1 MRKAAFGSMV
11 LLAVFVLSRPG
22 TSFAEPGYFADR
34 ERGWFWYEK
43 DASGSG
49 KKPRGTEKKT
59 TAEDV
64 RRRGEELFERA
75 VLFPTAE
82 NVRTYMEHQKR
93 VFERSEEFARTWKRV
108 LLETPSLDATVE
120 NPVSAAG
127 AGIARGLR
135 REAADSMLRKISQ
148 TGKLVFFF
156 RSDCPFCGAQ
166 AEVLAT
172 LEKRHGIG
180 VVAAS
185 LDGRGLPPLYP
196 RFVNGAAQAGRLR
209 VDAVPAIFLFVP
221 SRRKVARIGAGFL
234 TLGETR
240 ERLRLVGEEIFGPER
255 APGGARELLSAAEAG
270 P

>member
-1 MRKAAFGSMV
+1 MRRAALRSTV
-11 LLAVFVLSRPG
+11 LLAVFVLCLPR
-22 TSFAEPGYFADR
+22 TSPAEKTYFADR

-49 KKPRGTEKKT
+49 RKPRDPERKT
-59 TAEDV
+59 TVEDV
-64 RRRGEELFERA
+64 RRRGEELFGRA

-82 NVRTYMEHQKR
+82 NVRAYMEHQKR

-108 LLETPSLDATVE
+108 LLETPSLDASVE

-127 AGIARGLR
+127 AGIARELR
-135 REAADSMLRKISQ
+135 REAADSMLRRISE

-156 RSDCPFCGAQ
+156 RSDCPFCGGQ

-196 RFVNGAAQAGRLR
+196 RFVDGSAQAGRLR
-209 VDAVPAIFLFVP
+209 VEAVPAIFLFVP
-221 SRRKVARIGAGFL
+221 SRRKIARIGTGFL

-255 APGGARELLSAAEAG
+255 APAGPLELLSAAEAG

>member
-1 MRKAAFGSMV
+1 MRGAALRRAALLAAFV
-11 LLAVFVLSRPG
+11 LFPAGAVP
-22 TSFAEPGYFADR
+22 AEPAYFADR

-43 DASGSG
+43 DASESG
-49 KKPRGTEKKT
+49 KKPREPERKT
-59 TAEDV
+59 TVEDV
-64 RRRGEELFERA
+64 RKRGEELFERA

-82 NVRTYMEHQKR
+82 NVRAYMEHQKR

-108 LLETPSLDATVE
+108 LLETPSLDAAVE

-127 AGIARGLR
+127 AGIARELR
-135 REAADSMLRKISQ
+135 REATDSMLRRISK

-156 RSDCPFCGAQ
+156 RSDCPFCEGQ

-196 RFVNGAAQAGRLR
+196 RFVDGAAQAERLR

-240 ERLRLVGEEIFGPER
+240 ERLRLVGEEIFGPRE
-255 APGGARELLSAAEAG
+255 APGGALELLSAAEAG